1 MTPLDA
7 DRAYDRRRLK
17 RGLVFWR
24 LLAIVLVV
32 GFGLALLARFDVFDR
47 GAYVAELDVTGPI
60 AGDRD
65 RDRRLRE
72 IADDP
77 RARALI
83 VHIDSP
89 GGTVVGGETLYRN
102 IRRVA
107 ANKPVVAV
115 MGNLAT
121 SAAYMTAIA
130 ADRIYAGNGT
140 VTGSIGVILQTA
152 DVTEMLSSLGV
163 RMEAIKSAPLKAQPS
178 PFEELDD
185 KARAAAQAVVDDM
198 YAMFVDM
205 VAERRGL
212 DGDRTRDLADGRVY
226 TGRQALE
233 LGLIDEIGDVVAAR
247 AWLAET
253 HDIAPD
259 LPTRP
264 VVDEA
269 DEFDWLG
276 DRASA
281 AIGKLLFSERL
292 SLDGLLSV
300 WHPDH

>member
-24 LLAIVLVV
+24 LLAILLVV
-32 GFGLALLARFDVFDR
+32 GLGLALLARFDVFDR
-47 GAYVAELDVTGPI
+47 GAYVAQLDVVGPI
-60 AGDRD
+60 VGDRD
-65 RDRRLRE
+65 RDQRLRE
-72 IADDP
+72 IAADP

-89 GGTVVGGETLYRN
+89 GGTVVGGENLYRN

-130 ADRIYAGNGT
+130 GDRIYAGNGT

-152 DVTEMLSSLGV
+152 DITEMLSSLGV
-163 RMEAIKSAPLKAQPS
+163 RMEAIKSSPLKAQPS
-178 PFEELDD
+178 PFEKLDD
-185 KARAAAQAVVDDM
+185 KARETTQEVVDDI

-205 VAERRGL
+205 VADRRDL
-212 DGDRTRDLADGRVY
+212 TLDRTRDLSDGRVY
-226 TGRQALE
+226 TGRQAVT
-233 LGLIDEIGDVVAAR
+233 LGLVDEIGDVVAAR
-247 AWLAET
+247 QWLADK
-253 HDIAPD
+253 HDVSLDIPA
-259 LPTRP
+259 RP
-264 VVDEA
+264 VVDE
-269 DEFDWLG
+269 DEAWG
-276 DRASA
+276 WIEGQAGA
-281 AIGKLLFSERL
+281 KIGKLLFSERL

-300 WHPDH
+300 WHPDD